1 MAKKR
6 VKPDAYERSIL
17 TEDMEHCFRCGRS
30 PVQMHHIFGSF
41 NRDKATMDDMI
52 VPLCWECH
60 MRLHNERS
68 QRMNY
73 SLKRLAQAAYE
84 EAHSREE
91 FRQRY
96 GKSYL

>member
-6 VKPDAYERSIL
+6 VKPDAYEQSIL

-30 PVQMHHIFGSF
+30 PVQMHHIFGAH

-52 VPLCWECH
+52 VPLCWECL
-60 MRLHNERS
+60 MMLHNERS

-73 SLKRLAQAAYE
+73 SLKRLAQAVYE
-84 EAHSREE
+84 ETHSQED
-91 FRQRY
+91 FRLRY